1 MSGKPI
7 EQSIGRVL
15 PQMVAKQMKEGW
27 IARWFRQL
35 FPNLRDAAIRWT
47 EDDASSHAASVA
59 YYLALSLFPMILLL
73 TSGIGLVLQFTKI
86 GRSAEAQ
93 LLSTLENQA
102 SPVVKVQ
109 VEQVLEQLRSHS
121 IVTGPFGLAAA
132 LLAAASVFS
141 QIDRGFDKIFRIPI
155 RKESG
160 LKRTLFRVLRYRFS
174 AFLML
179 LGVGGVVLGLFAGS
193 TMITQLRSVTDSS
206 MPSLAHAFGIFDF
219 LFEFLSNSLLF
230 AIVYRWVPRKKVVW
244 SDAFRGGLLA
254 ASIWEM
260 GRVVLGVFLIGM
272 RYTTAY
278 GAIGSFIAILLW
290 CYYGICILFFGA
302 EYVQVLERRRAK
314 SEQASP
320 EPDITPPSAVP
331 TISDYDSL
339 EIPQPNP
346 MQPDPW
352 DGQTNP
358 TGRTT
363 KTEFLSS
370 PYQPSFNEVGRELV
384 SVSGSDLKQL
394 PRRTPSY
401 RK

>member
-15 PQMVAKQMKEGW
+15 PQMVVKQIEEGW
-27 IARWFRQL
+27 VARWFRQL

-47 EDDASSHAASVA
+47 EDDASSLAASVA

-179 LGVGGVVLGLFAGS
+179 LGVGAVVLGLFAGS

-206 MPSLAHAFGIFDF
+206 MPSLSHAFGLFDF

-254 ASIWEM
+254 ASVWEM

-302 EYVQVLERRRAK
+302 EYVQVLERRREKA
-314 SEQASP
+314 ELASQTSSAANSHS
-320 EPDITPPSAVP
+320 DSDAHRNAVP

-339 EIPQPNP
+339 GTQ
-346 MQPDPW
+346 Q
-352 DGQTNP
+352 
-358 TGRTT
+358 
-363 KTEFLSS
+363 SV
-370 PYQPSFNEVGRELV
+370 NEVGRELV
-384 SVSGSDLKQL
+384 LVSGSDSRQH
-394 PRRTPSY
+394 PRRTQSY

>member
-1 MSGKPI
+1 MVVKQI
-7 EQSIGRVL
+7 E
-15 PQMVAKQMKEGW
+15 EGW
-27 IARWFRQL
+27 VARWFRQL

-47 EDDASSHAASVA
+47 EDDASSLAASVA

-160 LKRTLFRVLRYRFS
+160 LKRTLFRVVRYRFS

-206 MPSLAHAFGIFDF
+206 MPSLSHAFGIFDF

-244 SDAFRGGLLA
+244 SDALRGGLLA
-254 ASIWEM
+254 ASIWEL

-302 EYVQVLERRRAK
+302 EYVQVLERRREK
-314 SEQASP
+314 TELASQTSSATNP
-320 EPDITPPSAVP
+320 YSDSYARRNAVP

-339 EIPQPNP
+339 GTQ
-346 MQPDPW
+346 Q
-352 DGQTNP
+352 
-358 TGRTT
+358 
-363 KTEFLSS
+363 SV
-370 PYQPSFNEVGRELV
+370 NEVGRELV
-384 SVSGSDLKQL
+384 LISRSDPRQH

-401 RK
+401 RR

>member
-1 MSGKPI
+1 MTGKPL

-15 PQMVAKQMKEGW
+15 PQIVVKQVKEGRF
-27 IARWFRQL
+27 ARWFRQL

-47 EDDASSHAASVA
+47 EDDASSLAASVA
-59 YYLALSLFPMILLL
+59 YYLALSLFPMMLLL
-73 TSGIGLVLQFTKI
+73 TSGLGLVLQFTHF
-86 GRSAEAQ
+86 GRNAEAQ
-93 LLSTLENQA
+93 ILSTLENQA

-155 RKESG
+155 KKENG
-160 LKRTLFRVLRYRFS
+160 LKRTMFRVLRYRFS

-193 TMITQLRSVTDSS
+193 TMITQLRSVTDSTL
-206 MPSLAHAFGIFDF
+206 PSLAHAFGIFDF

-230 AIVYRWVPRKKVVW
+230 AIVYRFVPRKKINW
-244 SDAFRGGLLA
+244 SDAMRGGFLA
-254 ASIWEM
+254 AAIWEL
-260 GRVVLGVFLIGM
+260 GRIVLGVFLIGM

-302 EYVQVLERRRAK
+302 EYVQVLEKRRAQ
-314 SEQASP
+314 SETRDS
-320 EPDITPPSAVP
+320 EPSKMGQDEVP
-331 TISDYDSL
+331 VNSNYDSL
-339 EIPQPNP
+339 AIAKQ
-346 MQPDPW
+346 QS
-352 DGQTNP
+352 GVQL
-358 TGRTT
+358 
-363 KTEFLSS
+363 TEPSLVADSS
-370 PYQPSFNEVGRELV
+370 PRDQSSFNEVGRQLV
-384 SVSGSDLKQL
+384 SQSDSDTRQL
-394 PRRTPSY
+394 PRRAPSQ
-401 RK
+401 R